1 MHFGLLSAA
10 LIGGAFVAGHMP
22 AFDFQSFAVGIA
34 TIRFADLL
42 QERLL

>member
-1 MHFGLLSAA
+1 MHFGLLAAA
-10 LIGGAFVAGHMP
+10 LIGGALAAAHIP